1 MRNLRKVGVGGGA
14 ALLAAALVLPASGAL
29 AANQTVQKQ
38 EFGAAS
44 SAEILDIHLLG
55 RHITVGQ
62 ASVSSTL
69 DAVNEK
75 IQAEANGVATML
87 VPAASVVA
95 RFNDASAPGGK
106 ACVAGLDQ
114 VTNVL
119 GSATDGAGLP
129 LLGGL
134 LPKLDLN
141 LGCGTA
147 TMGGDIHTDFFADAT
162 GGLVSIKLAMP
173 EVVKGLAG
181 TVRNLVGGLGTGDV
195 GLGTLTGLLSD
206 APVAGD
212 VVDQIG
218 TLGLVDGLFSN
229 LLGGADAASLT
240 DGLPIVS
247 DLAALDQV
255 TGLLNLDMLSGVVNP
270 TTTVDSLLA
279 GLEQGDLLKIN
290 VGVASARNAGSV
302 DQFLSTAI
310 AEGGSIEIL
319 PGFGGI
325 LGNAEKANDALLKIE
340 IAKSTASVAIPAP
353 GAEPVANSDSTII
366 RVSSPIIPDLSMITN
381 LLSGV
386 PVVNGLIGSTGLL
399 AADNSLV
406 GTLNGLVGGV
416 PVVGN
421 LLGFD
426 GTVKALGLNTGP
438 GYIEVAPG
446 MSVSILCDGLVA
458 PLCTEISV
466 GAVKPAEKLDNG
478 RTRIESSVAT
488 IHLLKGLDTLGAG
501 LPVVGDL
508 LGGVGLGSILGS
520 DLVGGLLQPVLGATG
535 LSIGEPSDVAGIKLS
550 LGHALA
556 EAGGVKVMGA
566 IEEQAR
572 EAAPTATAPV
582 DIPALPRTGGLPLAA
597 AVPVLLG
604 ASAGLRI
611 LIGRRR

>member
-1 MRNLRKVGVGGGA
+1 MRNLRKVGVGGGC

-29 AANQTVQKQ
+29 ADQTVQKQ

-55 RHITVGQ
+55 RHIAVGQ

-69 DAVNEK
+69 DAVNK
-75 IQAEANGVATML
+75 NIQAEAKGIATML

-95 RFNDASAPGGK
+95 RFNDAAAPGGK

-114 VTNVL
+114 VTNLL
-119 GSATDGAGLP
+119 GSATNGAGLP

-147 TMGGDIHTDFFADAT
+147 TMGGDITTDFFADAT

-181 TVRNLVGGLGTGDV
+181 TVRNMVGGLGTGNV
-195 GLGTLTGLLSD
+195 GLGTLTSLLD
-206 APVAGD
+206 GTPVAGLTN
-212 VVDQIG
+212 G
-218 TLGLVDGLFSN
+218 LPTLGAVQGLLGN
-229 LLGGADAASLT
+229 LLGGAQSASLL
-240 DGLPIVS
+240 DGIPIVS
-247 DLAALDQV
+247 DLGALDGV
-255 TGLLNLDMLSGVVNP
+255 TGLLNLDMLSGVMNP
-270 TTTVDSLLA
+270 TTTVDNLLA
-279 GLEQGDLLKIN
+279 GLEKGDLLKIN
-290 VGVASARNAGSV
+290 LGVASARNAGSV
-302 DQFLSTAI
+302 NEFLSTAI

-325 LGNAEKANDALLKIE
+325 LGSADKANDALLKIE
-340 IAKSTASVAIPAP
+340 IAKSTASVQMVA
-353 GAEPVANSDSTII
+353 GAEPTAHADSTIV
-366 RVSSPIIPDLSMITN
+366 RVSSPILPDLSMVTN

-406 GTLNGLVGGV
+406 GTVNGLVGGV
-416 PVVGN
+416 PVVSN

-426 GTVKALGLNTGP
+426 ATVKALGLNAGP

-466 GAVKPAEKLDNG
+466 GAVKPAEKLANG

-520 DLVGGLLQPVLGATG
+520 DLVGGLLQPVLGTAG
-535 LSIGEPSDVAGIKLS
+535 LSLGEKSDVAGIKLS
-550 LGHALA
+550 LGHAMA
-556 EAGGVKVMGA
+556 EAGGVRVMGST
-566 IEEQAR
+566 EEQAR
-572 EAAPTATAPV
+572 EAAPGASAPV

-597 AVPVLLG
+597 AVPMLLG

>member
-29 AANQTVQKQ
+29 ANQTVQKQ

-55 RHITVGQ
+55 RHIAVGQ

-69 DAVNEK
+69 DAVNK
-75 IQAEANGVATML
+75 NIQAEAKGIATML

-95 RFNDASAPGGK
+95 RFNDAAAPGGK

-114 VTNVL
+114 VTNLL
-119 GSATDGAGLP
+119 GSATNGAGLP

-147 TMGGDIHTDFFADAT
+147 TMGGDITTDFFADAT

-181 TVRNLVGGLGTGDV
+181 TVRNLVGGLGTGNV
-195 GLGTLTGLLSD
+195 GLGTLTSVLNGV
-206 APVAGD
+206 PVAGD
-212 VVDQIG
+212 VVNQLG
-218 TLGLVDGLFSN
+218 TLGLVDGLLGN
-229 LLGGADAASLT
+229 LLGGAGAASLT

-255 TGLLNLDMLSGVVNP
+255 TGLLNLDMLSGVMNP
-270 TTTVDSLLA
+270 TTTVDNLLA
-279 GLEQGDLLKIN
+279 GLEKGDLLKIN
-290 VGVASARNAGSV
+290 LGVASARNAGSV
-302 DQFLSTAI
+302 NEFLSTAI

-325 LGNAEKANDALLKIE
+325 LGSADKANDALLKIE
-340 IAKSTASVAIPAP
+340 IAKSTASVQMIA
-353 GAEPVANSDSTII
+353 GAEPTAHADSTIV
-366 RVSSPIIPDLSMITN
+366 RVSSPILPDLSMVTN

-406 GTLNGLVGGV
+406 GTVNGLVGGV

-426 GTVKALGLNTGP
+426 ATVKALGLNAGP

-458 PLCTEISV
+458 PLCSEISV
-466 GAVKPAEKLDNG
+466 GAVKPAEKLANG

-520 DLVGGLLQPVLGATG
+520 DLVGGLLQPVLGTAG
-535 LSIGEPSDVAGIKLS
+535 LSLGEKSDVAGIKLS
-550 LGHALA
+550 LGHAMA
-556 EAGGVKVMGA
+556 EAGGVRVMGST
-566 IEEQAR
+566 EEQAR
-572 EAAPTATAPV
+572 EAAPGASAPV

-597 AVPVLLG
+597 AVPMLLG